1 VVTRPNRRKVIAGA
15 GALLGASATRVLSA
29 APPAVGI
36 STALIEAARKEAK
49 VNWYTAM
56 DLIVA
61 EKWAKVFE
69 GKFPGVAVRVERS
82 GSERLFQRIGQE
94 MAAGIRN
101 VDIVNTADAAHVLP
115 WKRNGWLAA
124 FVPEEVAAH
133 YAPSN
138 RDPDG
143 YAVTARMYLS
153 VIGVNTKLVAP
164 TDMPA
169 SFADLL
175 DPKWAGKLVKGHPGY
190 SGTIMSAT
198 YQMVQVL
205 GWGYFEKLAKQRV
218 MQVQSSVDPPKK
230 IALGERAVMVDGG
243 DYNVVQHKEQGAP
256 VEIVYASEGTP
267 SITSPNCIFAGAV
280 NPNAA
285 RLLQCWMTSAEG
297 QQSLVDISGQYPIHK
312 LVKAKAGRKPLSE
325 IKLMTENPAG
335 VDAESEAI
343 TARYTALFRV

>member
-1 VVTRPNRRKVIAGA
+1 MVTRLNRRKVIAGA
-15 GALLGASATRVLSA
+15 GALLGAGATRVLSA

-36 STALIEAARKEAK
+36 TTALVEAARKEGK

-56 DLIVA
+56 DLVVA

-69 GKFPGVAVRVERS
+69 AKFPGVAVRVERS

-94 MAAGIRN
+94 MASGIRN

-124 FVPEEVAAH
+124 FVPDEVAAH
-133 YAPSN
+133 YSANN

-143 YAVTARMYLS
+143 YAVTVRMYLS

-164 TDMPA
+164 ADMPA

-175 DPKWAGKLVKGHPGY
+175 DPKWVGKLVKGHPGY

-285 RLLQCWMTSAEG
+285 RLMQCWMTSAEG
-297 QQSLVDISGQYPIHK
+297 QQSLVDISGQYPIHS
-312 LVKAKAGRKPLSE
+312 LVKAKTGRKPLSE

-335 VDAESEAI
+335 IDAEAEAI

>member
-1 VVTRPNRRKVIAGA
+1 MVTRLNRRKVIAGA
-15 GALLGASATRVLSA
+15 GALLGAGATRVLSA

-36 STALIEAARKEAK
+36 SMALTEAARKEGK

-56 DLIVA
+56 DLVVA

-69 GKFPGVAVRVERS
+69 AKFPGVAVRVERS

-94 MAAGIRN
+94 MASGIRN

-115 WKRNGWLAA
+115 WKRNGWLSA
-124 FVPEEVAAH
+124 FVPEEVASH
-133 YAPSN
+133 YAPIH

-143 YAVTARMYLS
+143 YAVTVRIYLS

-164 TDMPA
+164 ADMPA

-175 DPKWAGKLVKGHPGY
+175 DPKWTGKLVKGHPGY

-243 DYNVVQHKEQGAP
+243 DYNVIQHKEQGAP

-267 SITSPNCIFAGAV
+267 SISSPNCIFAGSV

-285 RLLQCWMTSAEG
+285 RLMQCWMTSAEG
-297 QQSLVDISGQYPIHK
+297 QQSLVDISGQYPIHA

-335 VDAESEAI
+335 IDAEAEAI
-343 TARYTALFRV
+343 TTRYTALFRV